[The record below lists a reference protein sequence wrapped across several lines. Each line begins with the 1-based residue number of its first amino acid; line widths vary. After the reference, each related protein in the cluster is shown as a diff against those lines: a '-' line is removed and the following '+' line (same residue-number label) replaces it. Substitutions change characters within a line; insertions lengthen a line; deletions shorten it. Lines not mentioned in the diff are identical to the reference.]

1 MSKSRYELLFKRRV
15 RAITDSSSP
24 SVLVNFLC
32 LDF

>member
-1 MSKSRYELLFKRRV
+1 MSKSPYELLFKRRV

-24 SVLVNFLC
+24 SVLVNFLS